1 MRTTIAAK
9 VLLASLAAGCASDA
23 PMAQPAKA
31 PPAAKPAVA
40 AAARTQKGALPPTVA
55 PAERDGLGHRWEL
68 RAFDD
73 NRIEVWCDGERVPDE
88 HIVRDGHR
96 VAVVDAAGVVV
107 ERLDMP
113 PAWNPDHG
121 KKPAD
126 GTYRTIDGKV
136 LVPPTAMLGGRLE
149 QVPPA
154 TLAHVHAEH
163 TAADGS
169 RCAYVARVIPG
180 LPMDAAGV
188 KAHDVIVAVNGSPD
202 ASPDA
207 VRAVVRAAK
216 PGDTVSLRLV
226 RAGATVD
233 ATVTLA
239 AWDPKHMVEP
249 FGQRKPA
256 PPASAS
262 PEPSAATQVASASAA
277 AAAAASA
284 AATAAAA
291 NSAPAPD
298 AAAQPAATASA
309 EELAAARKNIE
320 DLKAQLAA
328 LQAQTQASGASGA
341 ELAAARKRVEEL
353 EAEANAAK
361 AAAAAAA
368 AAATATPAPAPAA
381 PVSDDL
387 EAARRRIAELEA
399 QVRKEDAVH
408 RAIRP
413 KAAPQPTAG
422 GSTPK

>member
-1 MRTTIAAK
+1 MRTTITAQ
-9 VLLASLAAGCASDA
+9 VLLASLLAGCASDA
-23 PMAQPAKA
+23 PVAESGSPAPA
-31 PPAAKPAVA
+31 SPPAPAVA
-40 AAARTQKGALPPTVA
+40 KDGALPPAVA
-55 PAERDGLGHRWEL
+55 PAVRDGQAHRWEL
-68 RAFDD
+68 RAFND

-96 VAVVDAAGVVV
+96 VAVLDAAGIVV

-113 PAWNPDHG
+113 PAWTPDHG
-121 KKPAD
+121 KAATAN
-126 GTYRTIDGKV
+126 TYRTIDGTV
-136 LVPPTAMLGGRLE
+136 LVPPAAMLGGRLE
-149 QVPPA
+149 PVPPA
-154 TLAHVHAEH
+154 TLAHMHAEH

-169 RCAYVARVIPG
+169 RCAYVARVMPG

-216 PGDTVSLRLV
+216 PGDAITLRLV

-249 FGQRKPA
+249 FGQRQPA
-256 PPASAS
+256 PPAAAS
-262 PEPSAATQVASASAA
+262 PQPSAATQVA
-277 AAAAASA
+277 
-284 AATAAAA
+284 AATAAAGA
-291 NSAPAPD
+291 AAAPAAAPAPD
-298 AAAQPAATASA
+298 AAAQQAAAASA
-309 EELAAARKNIE
+309 EELAAARRNVDALKAEIAA
-320 DLKAQLAA
+320 LKAQV
-328 LQAQTQASGASGA
+328 Q
-341 ELAAARKRVEEL
+341 AAAS
-353 EAEANAAK
+353 
-361 AAAAAAA
+361 
-368 AAATATPAPAPAA
+368 APAA
-381 PVSDDL
+381 APASDDL